1 MKVLRNLLIIFSLSL
16 GVFTLSAQD
25 IHFSQF
31 YMSPLNLNP
40 AMTGV
45 MNSQVR
51 VIGNY
56 RNQWA
61 SVLKS
66 NAFSTYSVSYDQK
79 IAVGRYDYFGIGGTF
94 WGDKAGQSDFKTLQG
109 KMSASY
115 SKRMGGYRSKS
126 HYLVVG
132 VEGGVSQRSIDFLN
146 LRWGSQHDGEGGF
159 DATAISGENFDR
171 DNFLFADI
179 SAGLMWFT
187 VFDEYSNFYVG
198 GAFSHLNRANQS
210 FDSEQD
216 IPLYSKF
223 TVHAG
228 GEFIGQSRVGLVP
241 GMVAFFQGP
250 SFELNVGTSIK
261 FFMGNSRRYG
271 YNQSNDTD
279 TWTASVSDEYFA
291 PPPSKGDTQSFQI
304 GVWSRFANRVN
315 GVTSTIVTPGPTPT
329 SPPITTTVT
338 SDDVSIWVDAIIL
351 STRFDYNDFGLGF
364 SYDVNVS
371 NLKPASNSNGAFEFS
386 IIYNIQG
393 TDKRGVYCPNF

>member
-16 GVFTLSAQD
+16 GVFSLTAQD

-109 KMSASY
+109 KMSVSY

-132 VEGGVSQRSIDFLN
+132 AEGGVSQRSIDFLN
-146 LRWGSQHDGEGGF
+146 LRWGSQHDGEGGY

-171 DNFLFADI
+171 DNFLFADL

-187 VFDEYSNFYVG
+187 VFDEYSNFYIG

-223 TVHAG
+223 TIHAG
-228 GEFIGQSRVGLVP
+228 AELMGQSRVGLVP

-250 SFELNVGTSIK
+250 SFELNAGTSLK
-261 FFMGNSRRYG
+261 FLMGGRKR
-271 YNQSNDTD
+271 
-279 TWTASVSDEYFA
+279 
-291 PPPSKGDTQSFQI
+291 SKDADSQSFQI
-304 GVWSRFANRVN
+304 GAWVRLANRVN
-315 GVTSTIVTPGPTPT
+315 GVTNTIVTPNPDPTL
-329 SPPITTTVT
+329 PPITTTVT

-351 STRFDYNDFGLGF
+351 STRFDYNDFGIGF

-393 TDKRGVYCPNF
+393 ADKRGVYCPNF

>member
-159 DATAISGENFDR
+159 DPTAISGENFDR

-187 VFDEYSNFYVG
+187 VFDEYSNFYIG

-210 FDSEQD
+210 FTEDQD

-223 TVHAG
+223 TIHAG
-228 GEFIGQSRVGLVP
+228 AELMGQSRIGLVP

-250 SFELNVGTSIK
+250 SFELNAGTSLK
-261 FFMGNSRRYG
+261 FLMSGRKR
-271 YNQSNDTD
+271 
-279 TWTASVSDEYFA
+279 
-291 PPPSKGDTQSFQI
+291 SKNADSQSFQL
-304 GVWSRFANRVN
+304 GAWVRLANRVN
-315 GVTSTIVTPGPTPT
+315 GVTNTIVTPNPNP
-329 SPPITTTVT
+329 SLPPITTTVT
-338 SDDVSIWVDAIIL
+338 SEDVSVWVDAIIL
-351 STRFDYNDFGLGF
+351 STRFDYNDFGIGF

-386 IIYNIQG
+386 IIYKIQG
-393 TDKRGVYCPNF
+393 ADKRGVYCPNF

>member
-16 GVFTLSAQD
+16 GVFTLTAQD

-40 AMTGV
+40 ALTGV

-132 VEGGVSQRSIDFLN
+132 AEAGVSQRSIDFLN

-159 DATAISGENFDR
+159 DATAISGEDFDR
-171 DNFLFADI
+171 DNFLFADL

-187 VFDEYSNFYVG
+187 VFDEYSNFYIG

-210 FDSEQD
+210 FNSEED

-223 TVHAG
+223 TIHAG
-228 GEFIGQSRVGLVP
+228 AELMGQSRVGLVP
-241 GMVAFFQGP
+241 GLVAFFQGP
-250 SFELNVGTSIK
+250 SFELNAGTSLK
-261 FFMGNSRRYG
+261 FLMGGRKR
-271 YNQSNDTD
+271 
-279 TWTASVSDEYFA
+279 
-291 PPPSKGDTQSFQI
+291 SKNADSQSFQI
-304 GVWSRFANRVN
+304 GAWVRLANRVN
-315 GVTSTIVTPGPTPT
+315 GVTNTIVTPNPDPTLPPT
-329 SPPITTTVT
+329 TTTVT
-338 SDDVSIWVDAIIL
+338 SDDVSVWVDAVIL

-386 IIYNIQG
+386 IIYKIRG
-393 TDKRGVYCPNF
+393 ADKRGVYCPNF